1 MMFLRRSLQEMVDGL
16 RDRARDVQRQ
26 VDDLAPR
33 DGKPARAGYR
43 RKLERLQDVRHAL
56 LHAENR
62 LNRG

>member
-1 MMFLRRSLQEMVDGL
+1 MFLRYL
-16 RDRARDVQRQ
+16 RKKAADSIRTRLIDVQRQ

-62 LNRG
+62 LNR